1 MAHVLKEIEKIK
13 FGILSPDEIRK
24 MSVTRIITADT
35 YDEDGL
41 PIDSGLMDGRLGTIE
56 PGQRCKTCGNRVG
69 ECPGH
74 FGHIEL
80 ARPVVHVGF
89 ATKIQK
95 ILRAICRKCS
105 RLIIPEEELNDLA
118 EEDEDSEDVDPTQMA
133 SRTEVLST
141 LKKAQ
146 KLTEC
151 PYCGG
156 KQVKIKLEKPTTFY
170 EKTDAGTNRL
180 NPSEIRDRFERI
192 TDDDCYIIGINP
204 EYARPEWMILTVLPI
219 PPVCVRPSIT
229 LDSGVRSEDDMTHKL
244 VDIIRINQRLRE
256 NIEAGAPQLIVEDLW
271 ELLQYHV
278 TTYFN
283 NEVSGIPPAR
293 HRSGRALRTL
303 AQRLKGKEGRFRSNL
318 SGKRVD
324 FSARTVIS
332 PDPNLS
338 INQVGVPYDIA
349 KILTVPER
357 LTEWNIEEMR
367 KLIINGPEIH
377 PGANYV
383 IRSDGRRIDLRF
395 VKNREAVA
403 DTLEPGFIIERHLK
417 EGDIV
422 LFNRQPS
429 LHRLSIMAH
438 EVLVMPY
445 KTFRLSLCVCPPYN
459 ADFDGDEMNLHVP
472 QSEEAQAE
480 ARILMRVQEQ
490 ILTPRYGG
498 PIIGGIQDYI
508 SAAYILTRKSELY
521 TREQVGNLLM
531 AAGYLDDNVLD
542 RYQIPPPAIQ
552 FPQELWTGKQIITA
566 LLPKGVNLSLRAKIC
581 RKCDVCEKEQCP
593 YDAYVLIRN
602 GRLLNGIID
611 KKAIGAGQPES
622 LLHRIVKDYGTKKGR
637 QFLDS
642 IARMLIEVITNIGFT
657 IGLDDVEIQ
666 EEAENRIAF
675 ILSGSSDEVDKL
687 IEVYK
692 AGELQRLPGRTLIE
706 TLEMRIM
713 EKLSEGRDEAGRIA
727 GEYLGL
733 NKHIVIMTKTGARG
747 NPLNLA
753 QMAACVGQQSVRG
766 ERILRGYR
774 SRTLPHF
781 PRDDLSAPARGFVN
795 ASYYTGLN
803 PIEFFFHA
811 MGGREGLVD
820 TAVRTSTSGYM
831 QRRLIN
837 ALQDIKV
844 EYDGTVRNAIGNI
857 IQFKYGEDRVDPAR
871 SDHGKAVNLDIILEK
886 IISELDYDGT
896 PVDLKSDF
904 VTNILDD
911 LLKTDQ
917 LPKSTI
923 EKIPTKLEGIEFDEN
938 QFKAFITETLKSYH
952 KALIE
957 PGEAV
962 GVVSAQ
968 SIGEPGTQMSI
979 PGCEKVI
986 ICRDN
991 EVDIVPIGDFVDDL
1005 IADLNE
1011 NDDIRDSRGSS
1022 ICNVPDNLK
1031 LFVPALRGD
1040 ETVQWCP
1047 LVQVSRHLPNGDLLR
1062 ITTRSG
1068 RTITS
1073 TISHSFVIR
1082 RNNEIIPIEGRK
1094 LKLGDRIPLVLLFPS
1109 LSPLTE
1115 LTLERYLQKNEFW
1128 DGSEIEKA
1136 EKMVQIHGKSWRDS
1150 YGTSFILPTKKEAL
1164 WKTIESNETNQ
1175 LLVEFVYPKMLHN
1188 NHTQIPEKLELNF
1201 LTGWFIGAYLAE
1213 GTNTGTY
1220 ISITNTNDKYRN
1232 RAAEFAESIEIT
1244 HHSRES
1250 EGLYK
1255 SNNTISIHSTVLAN
1269 LFKRMCGK
1277 DAGNKFVPSWAI
1289 NTPLDFLSGLLRAY
1303 FDGAGIVSVERAK
1316 IWASSNSKELRD
1328 GICLLLSRFGIFTSK
1343 YEESNQ
1349 YWLRI
1354 PETYIP
1360 LFRSKIGSDI
1370 PSKASALDTLADLA
1384 LVKEEDRKITY
1395 DIINVIPG
1403 FGNILKEICTKLGID
1418 GKSAFGTN
1426 IRKVTRKQV
1435 IERQTLKRYIEIFKE
1450 IALNK
1455 KIDITQEIAVLETAI
1470 KSDVVWDEILKLE
1483 LISSPT
1489 EYVYDFSVDGL
1500 ETFTTAEGL
1509 ITHNTL
1515 KTFHYAGAAE
1525 FNVTLGL
1532 PRLIEIVDARRNPST
1547 PMMTVFLEQ
1556 MDKSESDMEEKA
1568 REIARN
1574 LELTKI
1580 ENIAK
1585 AVDIDLANMLF
1596 VIKLDPELM
1605 KDKRIEITQI
1615 KKQIEAQLKAFKK
1628 EDIKG
1633 SKDVITLDPKTD
1645 DLDKLQ
1651 KLIEKIREL
1660 PIKGLKGINRV
1671 IIRQEEDTNE
1681 FVIFTDGTNFKEALL
1696 IDGVDPKRTITNHI
1710 REIESTLGIEACRTS
1725 IIREA
1730 TNVLEE
1736 QGLDV
1741 DIRHIMLVA
1750 DLMTCSGRIR
1760 QIGRHGISGKK
1771 SSVLARAAFE
1781 VTIKHLLEA
1790 AIRGDD
1796 DPLKGI
1802 TENVIIG
1809 QVIPLG
1815 TGGIDLFVNP
1825 SEASKEG
1832 L

>member
-1 MAHVLKEIEKIK
+1 MTQVLKEIEKIK

-105 RLIIPEEELNDLA
+105 RLIIPEEELSELA
-118 EEDEDSEDVDPTQMA
+118 EEDEESDEDEEFQIA
-133 SRTEVLST
+133 SRAEVLST

-146 KLTEC
+146 KLTDC
-151 PYCGG
+151 PYCGE

-180 NPSEIRDRFERI
+180 NPSEIRDRFERM
-192 TDDDCYIIGINP
+192 TDEDCYIIGINP

-349 KILTVPER
+349 EILTVPER
-357 LTEWNIEEMR
+357 LTEWNLEEMK
-367 KLIINGPEIH
+367 KLIINGPETH

-508 SAAYILTRKSELY
+508 SAAYILTRKSSLY
-521 TREQVGNLLM
+521 NREEVGNLLM
-531 AAGYLDDNVLD
+531 AAGYLDDNTRD
-542 RYQIPPPAIQ
+542 RYDVPPPAIVY
-552 FPQELWTGKQIITA
+552 PQELWTGKQIITA
-566 LLPKGVNLSLRAKIC
+566 LLPKGVNLSLKAKVC
-581 RKCDVCEKEQCP
+581 RKCDVCTRENCP
-593 YDAYVLIRN
+593 NDAYVLIRN
-602 GRLLNGIID
+602 GKLLNGIID

-642 IARMLIEVITNIGFT
+642 VARMLIEVITNIGFT

-666 EEAENRIAF
+666 EEAENRISY
-675 ILSGSSDEVDKL
+675 ILGNASNEVDKL
-687 IEVYK
+687 IDVYK
-692 AGELQRLPGRTLIE
+692 AGELQRLPGRTLLE

-766 ERILRGYR
+766 KRILRGYR

-844 EYDGTVRNAIGNI
+844 EYDGTVRNAVGNI
-857 IQFKYGEDRVDPAR
+857 IQFKYGEDRVDPAK
-871 SDHGKAVNLDIILEK
+871 SDHGKAVNIDVIIEK
-886 IISELDYDGT
+886 VISEIDYEGPSIAMD
-896 PVDLKSDF
+896 DKL
-904 VTNILDD
+904 VTNTLDE

-917 LPKSTI
+917 LPRSTL
-923 EKIPTKLEGIEFDEN
+923 EKIPSKLAGLEIDKTIFN
-938 QFKAFITETLKSYH
+938 AFIEETLKSYH
-952 KALIE
+952 KAVIE

-962 GVVSAQ
+962 GIVSAQ
-968 SIGEPGTQMSI
+968 SIGEPGTQM
-979 PGCEKVI
+979 
-986 ICRDN
+986 
-991 EVDIVPIGDFVDDL
+991 
-1005 IADLNE
+1005 
-1011 NDDIRDSRGSS
+1011 
-1022 ICNVPDNLK
+1022 
-1031 LFVPALRGD
+1031 
-1040 ETVQWCP
+1040 
-1047 LVQVSRHLPNGDLLR
+1047 
-1062 ITTRSG
+1062 
-1068 RTITS
+1068 
-1073 TISHSFVIR
+1073 
-1082 RNNEIIPIEGRK
+1082 
-1094 LKLGDRIPLVLLFPS
+1094 
-1109 LSPLTE
+1109 
-1115 LTLERYLQKNEFW
+1115 
-1128 DGSEIEKA
+1128 
-1136 EKMVQIHGKSWRDS
+1136 
-1150 YGTSFILPTKKEAL
+1150 
-1164 WKTIESNETNQ
+1164 
-1175 LLVEFVYPKMLHN
+1175 
-1188 NHTQIPEKLELNF
+1188 
-1201 LTGWFIGAYLAE
+1201 
-1213 GTNTGTY
+1213 
-1220 ISITNTNDKYRN
+1220 
-1232 RAAEFAESIEIT
+1232 
-1244 HHSRES
+1244 
-1250 EGLYK
+1250 
-1255 SNNTISIHSTVLAN
+1255 
-1269 LFKRMCGK
+1269 
-1277 DAGNKFVPSWAI
+1277 
-1289 NTPLDFLSGLLRAY
+1289 
-1303 FDGAGIVSVERAK
+1303 
-1316 IWASSNSKELRD
+1316 
-1328 GICLLLSRFGIFTSK
+1328 
-1343 YEESNQ
+1343 
-1349 YWLRI
+1349 
-1354 PETYIP
+1354 
-1360 LFRSKIGSDI
+1360 
-1370 PSKASALDTLADLA
+1370 
-1384 LVKEEDRKITY
+1384 
-1395 DIINVIPG
+1395 
-1403 FGNILKEICTKLGID
+1403 
-1418 GKSAFGTN
+1418 
-1426 IRKVTRKQV
+1426 
-1435 IERQTLKRYIEIFKE
+1435 
-1450 IALNK
+1450 
-1455 KIDITQEIAVLETAI
+1455 
-1470 KSDVVWDEILKLE
+1470 
-1483 LISSPT
+1483 
-1489 EYVYDFSVDGL
+1489 
-1500 ETFTTAEGL
+1500 
-1509 ITHNTL
+1509 TL

-1547 PMMTVFLEQ
+1547 PIMTVYIEQ
-1556 MDKSESDMEEKA
+1556 NGETESEMEEKA
-1568 REIARN
+1568 RKIARN

-1580 ENIAK
+1580 ENIAQ
-1585 AVDIDLANMLF
+1585 AVDIDLANMTF
-1596 VIKLDPELM
+1596 VIKLDLELM
-1605 KDKRIEITQI
+1605 KDKRIEIDQI
-1615 KKQIEAQLKAFKK
+1615 KKQIDLQLKAFKK

-1633 SKDVITLDPKTD
+1633 SKDIITLDPKTD

-1651 KLIEKIREL
+1651 KLLEKIREL

-1681 FVIFTDGTNFKEALL
+1681 YIIFTDGTNFKEALL
-1696 IDGVDPKRTITNHI
+1696 IDGVDPKRTVTNHI

-1750 DLMTCSGRIR
+1750 DLMTSSGRIR

-1790 AIRGDD
+1790 AIRGDE

-1815 TGGIDLFVNP
+1815 TGGIDLLVNP
-1825 SEASKEG
+1825 SKMSKEAN
-1832 L
+1832 

>member
-1 MAHVLKEIEKIK
+1 MAHPLKEIDRIK

-24 MSVTRIITADT
+24 ISVTRIITADT

-80 ARPVVHVGF
+80 ARPVIHVGF
-89 ATKIQK
+89 APKIQK

-105 RLIIPEEELNDLA
+105 KLIISDEKLEELH
-118 EEDEDSEDVDPTQMA
+118 ESEGSGI
-133 SRTEVLST
+133 SRVADKDIVSDT
-141 LKKAQ
+141 LKKAA

-151 PYCGG
+151 PYCDE

-180 NPSEIRDRFERI
+180 NPTEIRDRFERM
-192 TDDDCYIIGINP
+192 TEEDCLRLGINP
-204 EYARPEWMILTVLPI
+204 AVARPEWMILTVLPI

-338 INQVGVPYDIA
+338 INEVGVPYDIA
-349 KILTVPER
+349 KILTIPER
-357 LTEWNIEEMR
+357 ITEWNIDEMR
-367 KLIINGPEIH
+367 TLIINGPETH

-383 IRSDGRRIDLRF
+383 IRLDGRRIDLRF

-403 DTLEPGFIIERHLK
+403 DTLESGFIIERHLK
-417 EGDIV
+417 DRDIV

-438 EVLVMPY
+438 EVVVMPY

-472 QSEEAQAE
+472 QCEEAQAE

-508 SAAYILTRKSELY
+508 SAAFILTRKSSLY
-521 TREQVGNLLM
+521 TRDEVGNLLM
-531 AAGYLDDNVLD
+531 AAGYLDDD
-542 RYQIPPPAIQ
+542 SQERYEIPTPALQ
-552 FPQELWTGKQIITA
+552 YPKELWTGKQIISV
-566 LLPKGVNLSLRAKIC
+566 LLPKGVNLSLKAKIC
-581 RKCDVCEKEQCP
+581 QRCDECKKEECP
-593 YDAYVLIRN
+593 FDAYVLIRN
-602 GRLLNGIID
+602 GRLLTGIID

-622 LLHRIVKDYGTKKGR
+622 VLHRIVKDYSTKKGR

-642 IARMLIEVITNIGFT
+642 VARMLIEVITNVGFT

-666 EEAENRIAF
+666 EEADARIEY
-675 ILSGSSDEVDKL
+675 ILNNAGEMVNKL

-692 AGELQRLPGRTLIE
+692 RGELQRLPGRTLLE
-706 TLEMRIM
+706 TLEMKIM
-713 EKLSEGRDEAGRIA
+713 GVLSEARDEAGRIA
-727 GEYLGL
+727 GEYLGID
-733 NKHIVIMTKTGARG
+733 KHIVIMTKTGARG

-766 ERILRGYR
+766 ERIIRGYR
-774 SRTLPHF
+774 QRTLPHF
-781 PRDDLSAPARGFVN
+781 QKGDLSAPARGFVN
-795 ASYYTGLN
+795 SSYYKGLI

-844 EYDGTVRNAIGNI
+844 EYDSTVRNAVGNI
-857 IQFKYGEDRVDPAR
+857 IQFKYGEDRIDPAK
-871 SDHGKAVNLDIILEK
+871 SDHGKAVNIDVIIEK
-886 IISELDYDGT
+886 VISEIEYKG
-896 PVDLKSDF
+896 PSINSEEKEF
-904 VTNILDD
+904 KNQIEE

-917 LPKSTI
+917 LPRSII
-923 EKIPTKLEGIEFDEN
+923 EKLSLKLKSIELDKGQFDALIIE
-938 QFKAFITETLKSYH
+938 ALKSYH

-962 GVVSAQ
+962 GIVAAQ
-968 SIGEPGTQMSI
+968 SIGEPGTQM
-979 PGCEKVI
+979 
-986 ICRDN
+986 
-991 EVDIVPIGDFVDDL
+991 
-1005 IADLNE
+1005 
-1011 NDDIRDSRGSS
+1011 
-1022 ICNVPDNLK
+1022 
-1031 LFVPALRGD
+1031 
-1040 ETVQWCP
+1040 
-1047 LVQVSRHLPNGDLLR
+1047 
-1062 ITTRSG
+1062 
-1068 RTITS
+1068 
-1073 TISHSFVIR
+1073 
-1082 RNNEIIPIEGRK
+1082 
-1094 LKLGDRIPLVLLFPS
+1094 
-1109 LSPLTE
+1109 
-1115 LTLERYLQKNEFW
+1115 
-1128 DGSEIEKA
+1128 
-1136 EKMVQIHGKSWRDS
+1136 
-1150 YGTSFILPTKKEAL
+1150 
-1164 WKTIESNETNQ
+1164 
-1175 LLVEFVYPKMLHN
+1175 
-1188 NHTQIPEKLELNF
+1188 
-1201 LTGWFIGAYLAE
+1201 
-1213 GTNTGTY
+1213 
-1220 ISITNTNDKYRN
+1220 
-1232 RAAEFAESIEIT
+1232 
-1244 HHSRES
+1244 
-1250 EGLYK
+1250 
-1255 SNNTISIHSTVLAN
+1255 
-1269 LFKRMCGK
+1269 
-1277 DAGNKFVPSWAI
+1277 
-1289 NTPLDFLSGLLRAY
+1289 
-1303 FDGAGIVSVERAK
+1303 
-1316 IWASSNSKELRD
+1316 
-1328 GICLLLSRFGIFTSK
+1328 
-1343 YEESNQ
+1343 
-1349 YWLRI
+1349 
-1354 PETYIP
+1354 
-1360 LFRSKIGSDI
+1360 
-1370 PSKASALDTLADLA
+1370 
-1384 LVKEEDRKITY
+1384 
-1395 DIINVIPG
+1395 
-1403 FGNILKEICTKLGID
+1403 
-1418 GKSAFGTN
+1418 
-1426 IRKVTRKQV
+1426 
-1435 IERQTLKRYIEIFKE
+1435 
-1450 IALNK
+1450 
-1455 KIDITQEIAVLETAI
+1455 
-1470 KSDVVWDEILKLE
+1470 
-1483 LISSPT
+1483 
-1489 EYVYDFSVDGL
+1489 
-1500 ETFTTAEGL
+1500 
-1509 ITHNTL
+1509 TL

-1547 PMMTVFLEQ
+1547 PTMTVFLEK
-1556 MDKSESDMEEKA
+1556 DTTDETEMEGIA
-1568 REIARN
+1568 REIARL
-1574 LELTKI
+1574 LELTKV

-1585 AVDIDLANMLF
+1585 SVEIDLATMYL
-1596 VIKLDPELM
+1596 VITVDQDLM
-1605 KDKRIEITQI
+1605 KDKKIDLDLIKKRIET
-1615 KKQIEAQLKAFKK
+1615 QLKAFKK

-1633 SKDVITLDPKTD
+1633 SKDTITLDPKTD

-1651 KLIEKIREL
+1651 KLLEKVREL
-1660 PIKGLKGINRV
+1660 AIKGLKGINRV
-1671 IIRQEEDTNE
+1671 IIRQDEDSNE
-1681 FVIFTDGTNFKEALL
+1681 FVIHTDGTNFKGALL
-1696 IDGVDPKRTITNHI
+1696 IPGVDSKRTITNHI
-1710 REIESTLGIEACRTS
+1710 REVESTLGIEACRTS
-1725 IIREA
+1725 IINES

-1750 DLMTCSGRIR
+1750 DLMTNTGAIR

-1790 AIRGDD
+1790 AIRGDE

-1815 TGGIDLFVNP
+1815 TGGIDLLIKP
-1825 SEASKEG
+1825 SRKSPS
-1832 L
+1832 